1 MKIKPNCKIREIAGE
16 KMVVMQSKE
25 GVDLTRVI
33 LLNKSAEWLWISLSG
48 QEFTLDSSAEILA
61 EKYGIERERAMS
73 DAKIWIDSMVK
84 AELIEL

>member
-1 MKIKPNCKIREIAGE
+1 
-16 KMVVMQSKE
+16 MVVMQSKE

-48 QEFTLDSSAEILA
+48 HEFTLDSSAKILA
-61 EKYGIERERAMS
+61 EKYGIEREQAMS